1 MSLRARNGAA
11 AERGPMEGAVPPP
24 GCAATWTED
33 GRRRERRWV
42 KYDGIGPVDETG
54 LPLASRSSVDRPRD
68 WYRRMFQQIH
78 GKLPEPE
85 WDTPC
90 CTADLQTSQPPPGSS
105 CAAQRLGADPVGRR
119 RWHRGAGQ
127 HLQLWSPAR
136 RRHGVGR
143 WELTVGRP
151 TAVWDPRTVTPHPLC
166 SPPELR
172 LRCSPSGGVTVL
184 PCPTAPLRPAGGH
197 QDAVLCGVTLG
208 SGALALLFQVQ
219 LQRELEQLSA
229 ELDEDIRAMERLQR
243 SPAARSARR
252 ASPTPTARLS
262 VLSPHGLQGRPAV
275 PTAQE
280 GPGGSIEQSGRGE
293 SPPRPPALPIAV
305 DLGTPAA
312 PTRGAAQMAAARLKF
327 DFCAE
332 SPRELS
338 LRRGDVVLLHG
349 AVDANWLRGEHG
361 GRVGIFPRTYVEV
374 LPHGEAP
381 QPGTP
386 AAAQGCATAVFSFH
400 GELPVELSFRRG
412 EQLSLLRRIDAHWYE
427 AQPVGTGRRGL
438 APRCYLCVH
447 REPGGGPTAPQ
458 PPAPQVGAKQGPAD
472 PAGRPALPSAPG
484 SRPPRRPHCTEPLCG
499 APTSSPHP
507 QEDQPRTPSPPPP
520 PRLRDPMDPVS
531 LGGADVP
538 LWVRTPPA
546 LWLPCRHRVL
556 YDYRPQNG
564 DELELRE
571 GERVDVLQCC
581 DDGWFVGVSQRT
593 QQFGTFPGNYVAPL

>member
-11 AERGPMEGAVPPP
+11 AERGPMEGAAPPP
-24 GCAATWTED
+24 GCSATWTED

-90 CTADLQTSQPPPGSS
+90 CTADLQTSQPPLDPPALPNGSERTPWGDADGTAEPGGIFEYGGGTAPARRGQV
-105 CAAQRLGADPVGRR
+105 AA
-119 RWHRGAGQ
+119 HRGAPHSSVGST
-127 HLQLWSPAR
+127 HREPASPLQPPRAAPALQPI
-136 RRHGVGR
+136 
-143 WELTVGRP
+143 E
-151 TAVWDPRTVTPHPLC
+151 
-166 SPPELR
+166 
-172 LRCSPSGGVTVL
+172 
-184 PCPTAPLRPAGGH
+184 
-197 QDAVLCGVTLG
+197 
-208 SGALALLFQVQ
+208 VQ

-229 ELDEDIRAMERLQR
+229 ELDEDIRAMERLQQ

-252 ASPTPTARLS
+252 ASPTPTAPLS
-262 VLSPHGLQGRPAV
+262 ALSPHGLQGRPPAV
-275 PTAQE
+275 PT
-280 GPGGSIEQSGRGE
+280 GGSVEQSGRE
-293 SPPRPPALPIAV
+293 PPPPPALPIAA

-312 PTRGAAQMAAARLKF
+312 PARGAAQMAAARLKF
-327 DFCAE
+327 DFRAE

-374 LPHGEAP
+374 LPPGEAT

-427 AQPVGTGRRGL
+427 AQPVGAGRRGL
-438 APRCYLCVH
+438 APRCFLCVH
-447 REPGGGPTAPQ
+447 REPGGGPTAHQ

-472 PAGRPALPSAPG
+472 PAGRPPSPRHQDLPPHAGPAAPNPSVGPQKQGRPDITPSMVPPISRPCALNGVAPHCPYRAAPYPVGAAPYRPIGAALRDLSLLPAQPPSAGG
-484 SRPPRRPHCTEPLCG
+484 S
-499 APTSSPHP
+499 APHP
-507 QEDQPRTPSPPPP
+507 QPTSPHLGSEIRWTP
-520 PRLRDPMDPVS
+520 
-531 LGGADVP
+531 
-538 LWVRTPPA
+538 
-546 LWLPCRHRVL
+546 HRVL